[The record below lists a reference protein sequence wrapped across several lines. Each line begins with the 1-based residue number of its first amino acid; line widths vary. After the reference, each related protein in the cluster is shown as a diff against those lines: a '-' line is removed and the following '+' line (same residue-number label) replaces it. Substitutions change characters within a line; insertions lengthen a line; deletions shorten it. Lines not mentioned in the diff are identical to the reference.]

1 MRTFPSTRDQCSCV
15 AASQLATGLRAA
27 GPDRVQMAV
36 WLPFGRT
43 SGFAMSGS
51 KESRLAL
58 EECGVIVVSHLA
70 PETGSSS
77 GALPRLRA
85 ASARRRRTFRNAAA
99 ASARIP
105 RTKVVIVNQA
115 AGIPVLTDVSV
126 RPSTATVSERVLLD
140 GFAPG
145 IKANTP
151 YAM

>member
-1 MRTFPSTRDQCSCV
+1 MRDRQSPCGEDWV
-15 AASQLATGLRAA
+15 VTGTL
-27 GPDRVQMAV
+27 
-36 WLPFGRT
+36 L
-43 SGFAMSGS
+43 
-51 KESRLAL
+51 
-58 EECGVIVVSHLA
+58 
-70 PETGSSS
+70 
-77 GALPRLRA
+77 RLRA
-85 ASARRRRTFRNAAA
+85 VSARRRRTLTNAATVRV
-99 ASARIP
+99 SIP